1 MRLIAIL
8 LLVCVASACGPRTA
22 AQPPAATGGAQAQT
36 AANPEWDRVLAEAK
50 KEGKVNVIGLQG
62 ENTREA
68 LTEAFEREYGIS
80 VDFYADAGPG
90 VAPKVANERE
100 AGQYLWDIYVLGT
113 TTALQALFPMGAL
126 DPMDAYLIRDEVKDG
141 KNWRGGE
148 IEFLDPEHR
157 LIVMTP
163 FQRGTL
169 FVNPTLVQPGEIKS
183 YKDLLDPKWRG
194 RMVMNDPRRAGPG
207 LATFTFFYRHP
218 PELGPDFIRQLARQD
233 ITIMRNFQQEVD
245 SVGQGRYAILIGTA
259 DAIAEERIREGV
271 PVQIVD
277 IRQLREGGDVS
288 PANGA
293 VGVFNRAP
301 HPNAAKVYLNW
312 LLSKSGQEGFAK
324 ASGYISARVDADTS
338 HAPGW
343 RVPQPGAIKTYDL
356 EAVRLRDDVV
366 NLLEELFGPA

>member
-1 MRLIAIL
+1 MRLIAVL
-8 LLVCVASACGPRTA
+8 LLIFLITACGPRTA
-22 AQPPAATGGAQAQT
+22 SPGPDSGTGATGQSSG
-36 AANPEWDRVLAEAK
+36 NSEWDRVLAEAK

-68 LTEAFEREYGIS
+68 LTIPFERQYGIS
-80 VDFYADAGPG
+80 VEFFADAGPG

-100 AGQYLWDIYVLGT
+100 AGQYLWDVYVLGT
-113 TTALQALFPMGAL
+113 TTALQALFPLGAL
-126 DPMDAYLIRDEVKDG
+126 DPLDDALILDDVKDG

-169 FVNPTLVQPGEIKS
+169 FINPTLVQPGEIKS
-183 YKDLLDPKWRG
+183 YRDLLDPKWRG

-218 PELGPDFIRQLARQD
+218 ELGPDFIRALARQD

-271 PVQIVD
+271 PIQIMD
-277 IRQLREGGDVS
+277 PRQLREGSDVS

-293 VGVFNRAP
+293 VGLFNRRP

-312 LLSKSGQEGFAK
+312 LLSKEGQSAFAR
-324 ASGYISARVDADTS
+324 ASGYVSARVDAATD
-338 HAPGW
+338 HAPAW
-343 RVPQPGAIKTYDL
+343 RIPAPGAIKTYDMQ
-356 EAVRLRDDVV
+356 AVAMRDEVV
-366 NLLEELFGPA
+366 ALLEELFGPA

>member
-8 LLVCVASACGPRTA
+8 LLACVVTSCGPR
-22 AQPPAATGGAQAQT
+22 PAAPGPAPSGGQQSQSSS
-36 AANPEWDRVLAEAK
+36 NPEWDRILAEAK

-68 LTEAFEREYGIS
+68 LTLAFEREYGIS

-100 AGQYLWDIYVLGT
+100 ASQYLWDIYVLGT

-126 DPMDAYLIRDEVKDG
+126 DPMDSYLVRDDVKDP
-141 KNWRGGE
+141 KVWRGGD
-148 IEFLDPEHR
+148 IEFLDPQHR

-169 FVNPTLVQPGEIKS
+169 FINPTLVQPAEIKS

-194 RMVMNDPRRAGPG
+194 RMVMNDPRREGPG
-207 LATFTFFYRHP
+207 LATFTFFYRH

-259 DAIAEERIREGV
+259 DAIAEERIQQGV

-312 LLSKSGQEGFAK
+312 LLSKEGQEGFAK
-324 ASGYISARVDADTS
+324 ASGYVSARVDADTS
-338 HAPGW
+338 HAPAW
-343 RVPQPGAIKTYDL
+343 RVPLPGAIKTYDL
-356 EAVRLRDDVV
+356 EAITLRDEVV

>member
-8 LLVCVASACGPRTA
+8 LLLCVVTACGQGTA
-22 AQPPAATGGAQAQT
+22 APGPAPSGGTQT
-36 AANPEWDRVLAEAK
+36 ETASNPEWDRIVAEAK
-50 KEGKVNVIGLQG
+50 REGKVNVIGLQG

-68 LTEAFEREYGIS
+68 LTAAFEKEYGIP
-80 VDFYADAGPG
+80 VEFYADAGPG

-126 DPMDAYLIRDEVKDG
+126 EPMDSYLVRDDVKDP
-141 KNWRGGE
+141 KNWRGDG
-148 IEFLDPEHR
+148 IEFLDPQHR

-169 FVNPTLVQPGEIKS
+169 FVNPNLVQPGEIKS

-218 PELGPDFIRQLARQD
+218 DLGPDFIRQLARQD

-245 SVGQGRYAILIGTA
+245 SVGQGRFAILIGTA

-277 IRQLREGGDVS
+277 VRTLREGGDVS

-312 LLSKSGQEGFAK
+312 LLSKQGQEGFAR
-324 ASGYISARVDADTS
+324 ASGYVSARADADTS
-338 HAPGW
+338 HAPAW
-343 RVPQPGAIKTYDL
+343 RVPAPGAIKTYDL
-356 EAVRLRDDVV
+356 EAVNLRDEVV
-366 NLLEELFGPA
+366 SLLEELFGPA

>member
-8 LLVCVASACGPRTA
+8 LLACVVTSCGPRTA
-22 AQPPAATGGAQAQT
+22 APGPAPSGGQQSQSSS
-36 AANPEWDRVLAEAK
+36 NPEWDRILAEAK

-68 LTEAFEREYGIS
+68 LTLAFEREYGIS

-100 AGQYLWDIYVLGT
+100 ASQYLWDIYVLGT

-126 DPMDAYLIRDEVKDG
+126 DPMDSYLVRDDVKDP
-141 KNWRGGE
+141 KVWRGGD
-148 IEFLDPEHR
+148 IEFLDPQHR

-169 FVNPTLVQPGEIKS
+169 FINPTLVQPAEIKS

-207 LATFTFFYRHP
+207 LATFTFFYRH

-259 DAIAEERIREGV
+259 DAIAEERIQQGV

-312 LLSKSGQEGFAK
+312 LLSKEGQEGFAK
-324 ASGYISARVDADTS
+324 ASGYVSARVDADTS
-338 HAPGW
+338 HAPAW
-343 RVPQPGAIKTYDL
+343 RVPLPGAIKTYDL
-356 EAVRLRDDVV
+356 EAITLRDEVV

>member
-1 MRLIAIL
+1 
-8 LLVCVASACGPRTA
+8 
-22 AQPPAATGGAQAQT
+22 
-36 AANPEWDRVLAEAK
+36 
-50 KEGKVNVIGLQG
+50 
-62 ENTREA
+62 
-68 LTEAFEREYGIS
+68 
-80 VDFYADAGPG
+80 
-90 VAPKVANERE
+90 
-100 AGQYLWDIYVLGT
+100 
-113 TTALQALFPMGAL
+113 MGAL
-126 DPMDAYLIRDEVKDG
+126 DPMDQYLIRDDVRDG

-169 FVNPTLVQPGEIKS
+169 FVNPSQVRQGEIQS

-218 PELGPDFIRQLARQD
+218 ELGPEFIRQLHRQD

-277 IRQLREGGDVS
+277 VRTLKEGGDVS

-312 LLSKSGQEGFAK
+312 LLSKEGQEGFAK
-324 ASGYISARVDADTS
+324 ASGYVSARVDADTS
-338 HAPGW
+338 HAPAW
-343 RVPQPGAIKTYDL
+343 RVPQPGAIKTYDFQ
-356 EAVRLRDDVV
+356 AVQLRDEVV
-366 NLLEELFGPA
+366 NLVEELWGPA

>member
-8 LLVCVASACGPRTA
+8 LLACVATACGPRTA
-22 AQPPAATGGAQAQT
+22 SPAPAPSGGSQGQT
-36 AANPEWDRVLAEAK
+36 SSNPEWDRILAEAK
-50 KEGKVNVIGLQG
+50 KEGTVNVIGLQG
-62 ENTREA
+62 ENTRES
-68 LTEAFEREYGIS
+68 LTVAFEREYGIP
-80 VDFYADAGPG
+80 VEFHADAGPG
-90 VAPKVANERE
+90 VAPKIANERE

-126 DPMDAYLIRDEVKDG
+126 DPMDSFLVRDDVKDP
-141 KNWRGGE
+141 KYWRGGG

-169 FVNPTLVQPGEIKS
+169 FINPTLVQPGEIKS

-207 LATFTFFYRHP
+207 LATFTFFYRH

-271 PVQIVD
+271 PVQIMD
-277 IRQLREGGDVS
+277 IQQLREGGDVS

-312 LLSKSGQEGFAK
+312 LLSKDGQNGFAK
-324 ASGYISARVDADTS
+324 ASGYVSARVDSDTS
-338 HAPGW
+338 HAPAW
-343 RVPQPGAIKTYDL
+343 RVPVPGAIKTYDL
-356 EAVRLRDDVV
+356 QAVALRDEVV
-366 NLLEELFGPA
+366 TLLEELFGPA